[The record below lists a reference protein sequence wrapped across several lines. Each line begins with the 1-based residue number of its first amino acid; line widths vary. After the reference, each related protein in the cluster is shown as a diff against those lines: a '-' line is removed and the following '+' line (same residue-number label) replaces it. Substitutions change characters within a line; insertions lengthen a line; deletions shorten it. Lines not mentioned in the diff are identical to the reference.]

1 MTQTPFMTIKDT
13 STLTGFSQH
22 YIRERCKSK
31 SIPFQMAGN
40 KYMVDVEGFLA
51 IQREEARN
59 AAHTGK

>member
-22 YIRERCKSK
+22 YIRERCKSR

-51 IQREEARN
+51 I
-59 AAHTGK
+59 